1 MFCNKCRYNGNAMVV
16 NKSFPLSS
24 LFPFKNNKY
33 NILINNQLFS
43 YKGIVC
49 LSLNQFYRRVF
60 QSKEITKKLQRNIK
74 SKKKTHKQVCLI
86 LALLLCFVRPGLRL
100 TDKWWRGAEAVWGH
114 CEAPCHYCHQHFLL
128 QIKRLCPQGFCRRE
142 ARERKGRE
150 CGSESGRRE
159 CPTTK
164 IGKCKIRT
172 SIYHQGKENL
182 L

>member
-74 SKKKTHKQVCLI
+74 SKKKTRK
-86 LALLLCFVRPGLRL
+86 PGLRL

-114 CEAPCHYCHQHFLL
+114 REAPCHYCHQHFLL

-142 ARERKGRE
+142 AREREGRE
-150 CGSESGRRE
+150 CGSASGRRE